1 MGVAGWPGLRASVAG
16 IARTTPAAPTCQ
28 KKEPEMYIGIGT
40 LILIII
46 LVLVLT

>member
-1 MGVAGWPGLRASVAG
+1 MAGWPCLPVVGAG
-16 IARTTPAAPTCQ
+16 IQRITPAAPNCH